1 MGSLWAK
8 QPPTVLRQT
17 FFNFL
22 YHHSGQHQQQTP
34 SSRAG
39 PNCATIIKNRNAE
52 KLGSRD
58 MSGGASGRLLSK
70 KERKREQERKAAM
83 SEEMSEL
90 AFQYKVTLS
99 DRTLEHINNNCG
111 SSLCCLHP
119 CSLNDPSVR
128 G

>member
-1 MGSLWAK
+1 
-8 QPPTVLRQT
+8 
-17 FFNFL
+17 
-22 YHHSGQHQQQTP
+22 
-34 SSRAG
+34 
-39 PNCATIIKNRNAE
+39 
-52 KLGSRD
+52 
-58 MSGGASGRLLSK
+58 MSGGAFGRLLSK